1 MDAIPVNINIKFQLN
16 GWYLKDAYL
25 KKNINN
31 NSSLCLNCFTYC
43 LYDTIIYS
51 KILQINK
58 EKKIALFYC
67 ICNSCY
73 EKIKDDDSLF
83 IKAPNNVKIVWE
95 LYFKI
100 GKIDALH
107 HDLKIIFQ
115 DNLTELDSLVHK
127 YKFDHNEKVAII
139 NCLKNEN
146 KKLSTNLELELD
158 KFKILEQQK
167 LENDKLLKQIKEQYH
182 LFSKTLMYENNKV
195 INEKIEQLSQINNI
209 KKYNTTEC
217 KICLNCD
224 VTIAL
229 QCGHL
234 LCENCYS
241 NIIKTTNKE
250 NYELIGTSNKI
261 IDDMDIIE
269 CPVCRTVST
278 SCIHIYF

>member
-1 MDAIPVNINIKFQLN
+1 
-16 GWYLKDAYL
+16 
-25 KKNINN
+25 
-31 NSSLCLNCFTYC
+31 
-43 LYDTIIYS
+43 
-51 KILQINK
+51 
-58 EKKIALFYC
+58 
-67 ICNSCY
+67 
-73 EKIKDDDSLF
+73 
-83 IKAPNNVKIVWE
+83 
-95 LYFKI
+95 
-100 GKIDALH
+100 
-107 HDLKIIFQ
+107 
-115 DNLTELDSLVHK
+115 
-127 YKFDHNEKVAII
+127 
-139 NCLKNEN
+139 
-146 KKLSTNLELELD
+146 
-158 KFKILEQQK
+158 
-167 LENDKLLKQIKEQYH
+167 
-182 LFSKTLMYENNKV
+182 MYENNKV